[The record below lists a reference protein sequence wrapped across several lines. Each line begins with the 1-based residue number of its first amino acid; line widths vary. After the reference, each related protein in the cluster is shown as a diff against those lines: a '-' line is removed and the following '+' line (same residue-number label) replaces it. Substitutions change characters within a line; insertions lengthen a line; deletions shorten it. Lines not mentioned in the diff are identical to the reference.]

1 MNQKIAINKVILAI
15 LLCFAPML
23 ASAQSVIAEGPTYY
37 LPKTALKVTLLVEK
51 TTLTPGRFADYSTK
65 FLNTRK
71 NVVDPSETY
80 RIINVKMETIGIPDS
95 SKFYAVR
102 MGSRQNVNKV
112 YISQDGVLLSVNAEP
127 KVQPEETHFRPSPR
141 PLPIDPSEYMTD
153 EMLSAGSNAKMA
165 QLCAQ
170 EIYEIRNSRNDL
182 VRGTANVV
190 PKDGAQLNLMLANLQ
205 MQETGLT
212 ELFEGTT
219 TRDTTE
225 QVVFFCPEKNV
236 TGRSVLFRF
245 SELYGLVR
253 ADDLSG
259 VPYYI
264 TISNIR
270 KPAGTES
277 AVYSRKTDAGININ
291 VPGRAHVTV
300 TQNDKTLIEKD
311 FSFAQFGHTEN
322 LSSDLFTR
330 KNFITFEINQAT
342 GGVVGMTSKETS
354 Y

>member
-1 MNQKIAINKVILAI
+1 MNQKIAINKVLLAI
-15 LLCFAPML
+15 LLCFVPML
-23 ASAQSVIAEGPTYY
+23 ASAQGVVAEGPTYF

-51 TTLTPGRFADYSTK
+51 STFTPGRFADYSTK
-65 FLNTRK
+65 FLNTQK

-80 RIINVKMETIGIPDS
+80 RIVNMKMETVGIPDS

-102 MGSRQNVNKV
+102 MGSKQNVNKV

-127 KVQPEETHFRPSPR
+127 KVQPMEMPFRPSPR
-141 PLPIDPSEYMTD
+141 PIPVDPSEYMTD

-182 VRGTANVV
+182 VRGTADVM
-190 PKDGAQLNLMLANLQ
+190 PKDGAQLKLMLANLQ
-205 MQETGLT
+205 MQEAGLT
-212 ELFEGTT
+212 GLFEGTT
-219 TRDTTE
+219 ACDTTE
-225 QVVFFCPEKNV
+225 QVVYFCPDKNM

-245 SELYGLVR
+245 SDLFGLVR

-264 TISNIR
+264 SVSNIR

-277 AVYSRKTDAGININ
+277 AVYSRKSDAGINVN
-291 VPGRAHVTV
+291 VPGRAHIAVTL
-300 TQNDKTLIEKD
+300 QDKTLIEQD

-322 LSSDLFTR
+322 LSSDLFTK
-330 KNFITFEINQAT
+330 KNFITFEVNQAT
-342 GGVVGMTSKETS
+342 GGVIGMTSKEVS